1 MLNYAVNIYDD
12 GNVLEIVTNAGEF
25 NLIRSFQNI
34 STGEIVGL
42 KYISAYGILE
52 QAWELLLQP
61 FSE

>member
-12 GNVLEIVTNAGEF
+12 GNVLEIVTNAGEY

-42 KYISAYGILE
+42 EYINAYGILE
-52 QAWELLLQP
+52 QA
-61 FSE
+61 